1 MTAPPRTAPARISP
15 HPLGATL
22 PALYLDDVFAQNLCA
37 SLDEVLAP
45 AISVLDCFPAYLDP
59 RTAPPDMVDWL
70 ASWTGLLAA
79 RKLPVARRRRLVA
92 RAAALHAWRGTP
104 DAVRELV
111 ELACNRP
118 VELEESGGSGWS
130 PNPGTPLPGSDRPG
144 LVVRVR
150 TTGVLDRSDE
160 AAAPTGP
167 DEAEPADAPVDADLL
182 ARLLDLVV
190 PAHLPV
196 RVELSS

>member
-1 MTAPPRTAPARISP
+1 MSAPARPAPVRRSP

-45 AISVLDCFPAYLDP
+45 VIGVLDCFPAYLDP
-59 RTAPPDMVDWL
+59 RTAPPDMLDFL
-70 ASWTGLLAA
+70 AAWTGLLAA
-79 RKLPVARRRRLVA
+79 RKLPVARRRQLVA

-111 ELACNRP
+111 ELAADRP
-118 VELEESGGSGWS
+118 VELQESGGAGWS
-130 PNPGTPLPGSDRPG
+130 PRPGTPLPGADRPG
-144 LVVRVR
+144 LVVRVLTSGAR
-150 TTGVLDRSDE
+150 PATPDGTDPDPDG
-160 AAAPTGP
+160 AA
-167 DEAEPADAPVDADLL
+167 EPVDAALLERLL
-182 ARLLDLVV
+182 ALVV

-196 RVELSS
+196 RLELVP

>member
-118 VELEESGGSGWS
+118 VELEESG
-130 PNPGTPLPGSDRPG
+130 
-144 LVVRVR
+144 
-150 TTGVLDRSDE
+150 
-160 AAAPTGP
+160 
-167 DEAEPADAPVDADLL
+167 
-182 ARLLDLVV
+182 
-190 PAHLPV
+190 
-196 RVELSS
+196 

>member
-1 MTAPPRTAPARISP
+1 M
-15 HPLGATL
+15 
-22 PALYLDDVFAQNLCA
+22 FAQNLCA

-45 AISVLDCFPAYLDP
+45 VISVLDCFPAYLDP

-150 TTGVLDRSDE
+150 TTGVLDR
-160 AAAPTGP
+160 P
-167 DEAEPADAPVDADLL
+167 DEATARPGPTRPSPPTPRWTRTCSPACWTSSSRPTSRSASSCRSDALTSRTPRESP
-182 ARLLDLVV
+182 RLLPRDI
-190 PAHLPV
+190 P
-196 RVELSS
+196 